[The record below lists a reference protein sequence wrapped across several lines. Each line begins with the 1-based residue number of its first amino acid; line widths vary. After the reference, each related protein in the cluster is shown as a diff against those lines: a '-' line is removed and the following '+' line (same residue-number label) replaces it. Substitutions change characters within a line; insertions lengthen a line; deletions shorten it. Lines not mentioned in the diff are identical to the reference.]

1 MDVWRL
7 HPPRTALPCL
17 VMVYS
22 VPRERA
28 ALEYQLG
35 KLRTY
40 MGQWGLAMVGYFSG
54 PKHVAHAPNWV
65 AEHYAQG
72 LPLIHVPDDANL
84 YNTVVAWHERLR
96 LYVDGF
102 VAQAQAAG
110 HEYLYVEPMP
120 PAVMLDP
127 HERFLGQY
135 LSISGFDD
143 RVTALDDALD
153 AGFLHVGTSASFHAC
168 VMPFDPVVEHDQ
180 LVRSE
185 LAELRREERLAY
197 DQLIAAQARGDEIT
211 SSACLHDLQV
221 IAARVRAAEESL
233 FAGRPKDR

>member
-7 HPPRTALPCL
+7 HPPRTPLPCL

-22 VPRERA
+22 VPRDGA
-28 ALEYQLG
+28 ALEHQLG

-40 MGQWGLAMVGYFSG
+40 MGQWGLSMVGYFSG
-54 PKHVAHAPNWV
+54 PKHVANAPRWTASN
-65 AEHYAQG
+65 YADG
-72 LPLIHVPDDANL
+72 LPVIHVSDDTTL

-96 LYVDGF
+96 AYVDDF
-102 VAQAQAAG
+102 VAHALAAR
-110 HEYLYVEPMP
+110 HDYLYVEQMP
-120 PAVMLDP
+120 PGAMHDP

-135 LSISGFDD
+135 LSITGFDD
-143 RVTALDDALD
+143 RVVALGEAVD
-153 AGFLHVGTSASFHAC
+153 AGFLHVGTSACLHAC

-185 LAELRREERLAY
+185 MAELRREELQAYSRLT
-197 DQLIAAQARGDEIT
+197 AAQARGDEVT
-211 SSACLHDLQV
+211 SSTCLHELQV

-233 FAGRPKDR
+233 FTTRPTGR

>member
-1 MDVWRL
+1 VDVWRL

-65 AEHYAQG
+65 AEHYAEG

-102 VAQAQAAG
+102 VVQA
-110 HEYLYVEPMP
+110 
-120 PAVMLDP
+120 

-143 RVTALDDALD
+143 RVTALDDAVD

-221 IAARVRAAEESL
+221 IAVRVRAAEESL
-233 FAGRPKDR
+233 FAGKPKDR